1 MTVDPFQ
8 QTQKQAAAFLSGGL
22 TSVKFPEVGFT
33 VTGTVIDFRMQQQRD
48 YDSGEPLVWNDGSP
62 RMQLVVDLQC
72 EPTGI
77 TWEGLQR
84 RQVAIP
90 NDTGMRSLYVKGH
103 LQKAV
108 AQALRDADNA
118 QFEIGGT
125 LVVQRIQDA
134 EQPDKKKIAP
144 MQFRAAWQAPTPQ
157 SQAAGFLASDAET
170 GQPAGVPAQAAPAAV
185 PPLTMPPA
193 APVAQ
198 APAAP
203 ANPFTAPLTAPAA
216 PAMENPF
223 AKHPASDPGAPPF

>member
-1 MTVDPFQ
+1 MTQDPFQ
-8 QTQKQAAAFLSGGL
+8 QQKQAAAFLSGGL
-22 TSVKFPEVGFT
+22 VSAKFPEVGFT

-48 YDSGEPLVWNDGSP
+48 YDSGEPLVWSDGSP

-72 EPTGI
+72 EPTGV
-77 TWEGLQR
+77 TWEGLHR

-90 NDTGMRSLYVKGH
+90 NDTGMRSLYVKGN

-118 QFEIGGT
+118 QFETGGT
-125 LVVQRIQDA
+125 LVVQRIQDGD
-134 EQPDKKKIAP
+134 QPDKKKAAP

-157 SQAAGFLASDAET
+157 SQAAGFLESDAET
-170 GQPAGVPAQAAPAAV
+170 GRPAGVPAQAAPAAPV

-193 APVAQ
+193 AQ

-203 ANPFTAPLTAPAA
+203 VNPFTAPLAAQAPAA
-216 PAMENPF
+216 VPAMENPF
-223 AKHPASDPGAPPF
+223 AKHPASDPAGPPF

>member
-1 MTVDPFQ
+1 MTQDPFQ
-8 QTQKQAAAFLSGGL
+8 QQKQAAAFLSGGL
-22 TSVKFPEVGFT
+22 VSAKFPEVGFT
-33 VTGTVIDFRMQQQRD
+33 VTGTVVDFRMQQQRD

-72 EPTGI
+72 EPTGV
-77 TWEGLQR
+77 TWEGLHR

-90 NDTGMRSLYVKGH
+90 NDTGMRALYVKGN

-125 LVVQRIQDA
+125 LVVQRIQDGD
-134 EQPDKKKIAP
+134 QPDKKKAAP

-157 SQAAGFLASDAET
+157 SQATGFLESDAET
-170 GQPAGVPAQAAPAAV
+170 GRAPVGVPAQAPAV
-185 PPLTMPPA
+185 
-193 APVAQ
+193 Q
-198 APAAP
+198 APATP
-203 ANPFTAPLTAPAA
+203 VNPFTTPLTAQAPAA

-223 AKHPASDPGAPPF
+223 AKHPASNPEGPPF